1 MRYIHR
7 FRVQAPLAD
16 VDAFHRQSASMAAI
30 TPPPIIVRIHSA
42 PQLLQD
48 GDQMDF
54 TMWLGPLPI
63 RWLAQIEA
71 TDENGFIDRQQD
83 GPFAEWVHRHGF
95 VAVDDRTTEVVD
107 EVSVSLHETNR
118 FWQLIGFSMWMGLP
132 VLFAYRAWKTRRILE
147 RA

>member
-7 FRVQAPLAD
+7 FRVQAPLSD
-16 VDAFHRQSASMAAI
+16 VDAFHRRSASMAAI

-71 TDENGFIDRQQD
+71 NGESGFIDRQQE
-83 GPFAEWVHRHGF
+83 GPFAEWVHRHAF
-95 VAVDDRTTEVVD
+95 IAVDDKSTEVVD
-107 EVSVSLHETNR
+107 EVFVSLHEASR
-118 FWQLIGFSMWMGLP
+118 FWQLIGFSMWMSLP
-132 VLFAYRAWKTRRILE
+132 LLFAYRAWKTRRILE
-147 RA
+147 SV